1 MATHERASASEG
13 QQQRQGATMEG
24 AGGQRGE
31 RAPARTGQQTV
42 ARRGWARRPGLAFPW
57 FSPADL
63 ASDAFLAS
71 PFTLMR
77 RMTEAMDRWM
87 TEAGLGPGLP
97 ARIARERAA
106 GMPTWMPEIDVFRR
120 DNELV
125 VRADLPGLKRED
137 VNVEVE
143 DHVLAISGERRQE
156 EEEREEGYY
165 RAERS
170 YGSFCRTISIPE
182 GVDESQ
188 IKASFHDGVLEVT
201 VPLPAEPERRGRKI
215 EIK

>member
-1 MATHERASASEG
+1 MATHERAGAPEG
-13 QQQRQGATMEG
+13 QQHRQGATAEG

-31 RAPARTGQQTV
+31 RTPARTGQQTV
-42 ARRGWARRPGLAFPW
+42 ARRGWARRPGLMFPW
-57 FSPADL
+57 FTPADL
-63 ASDAFLAS
+63 ASEAFLAS
-71 PFTLMR
+71 PFALMR
-77 RMTEAMDRWM
+77 RMTDAMDRWM
-87 TEAGLGPGLP
+87 SEVGLGPGISAPGLR
-97 ARIARERAA
+97 ARAA
-106 GMPTWMPEIDVFRR
+106 AMPTWMPEIDVFRR

-143 DHVLAISGERRQE
+143 DHVLSISGERRQE

-170 YGSFCRTISIPE
+170 YGSFCRTISLPE
-182 GVDESQ
+182 GVDENQ

-201 VPLPAEPERRGRKI
+201 VPLPAEAERRGRRI